1 MATNWPWAMA
11 TVLMTATVSPARAG
25 AGDLGPVR
33 PTLVVRTYDT
43 FGVPGRDLSTAE
55 ATAARVFDGIGV
67 RVVWMNC
74 GSAHHHFTGVAAP
87 CDEPLTTG
95 EVILRI
101 AGAGAGSG
109 DEKDTASMGF
119 ALVSPHAGTA
129 PVLATVFADRVLD
142 VARGAGIDAR
152 PLLGLAIGHEL
163 GHLLLSTDAH
173 APIGLMRAHWSQA
186 ELRRTRPADWQF
198 LTSDARVIQDEV
210 TRRTVPLLAAGGC
223 ACH

>member
-1 MATNWPWAMA
+1 MATSWPWAMA
-11 TVLMTATVSPARAG
+11 TVLMTATVPPAHA

-43 FGVPGRDLSTAE
+43 FGVPGRDLSAAE
-55 ATAARVFDGIGV
+55 ATAARVFDGIGI
-67 RVVWMNC
+67 RVVWTNC
-74 GSAHHHFTGVAAP
+74 GSARRHLPGAAP
-87 CDEPLTTG
+87 PCDDPLTAD

-101 AGAGAGSG
+101 AGAGPG
-109 DEKDTASMGF
+109 DAKDTASMGF
-119 ALVSPHAGTA
+119 ALVSPHAGKA
-129 PVLATVFADRVLD
+129 PVLATVFADRVRD

-173 APIGLMRAHWSQA
+173 AAIGLMRARWSQA

-198 LTSDARVIQDEV
+198 LTADARVIQDEV

>member
-11 TVLMTATVSPARAG
+11 MVLMTATVSPARAG

-74 GSAHHHFTGVAAP
+74 GSARRHFTSVAAP

-101 AGAGAGSG
+101 ASAGPD

-119 ALVSPHAGTA
+119 ALVSPHAVTA
-129 PVLATVFADRVLD
+129 PVLATVFADRVHD
-142 VARGAGIDAR
+142 VARGAGIDPP

-173 APIGLMRAHWSQA
+173 AAIGLMRARWSQA

-198 LTSDARVIQDEV
+198 LTADARVIQDEV

>member
-1 MATNWPWAMA
+1 MATNWPWVMA
-11 TVLMTATVSPARAG
+11 TVFMTATVSPARAG
-25 AGDLGPVR
+25 AGDLGPLR

-55 ATAARVFDGIGV
+55 ATAARVFDGIGI

-74 GSAHHHFTGVAAP
+74 GSAHRHLTGAAAP

-101 AGAGAGSG
+101 AGAGPG
-109 DEKDTASMGF
+109 DGKDTASMGF
-119 ALVSPHAGTA
+119 ALVSPHADPA
-129 PVLATVFADRVLD
+129 PVLATVFADRVRD
-142 VARGAGIDAR
+142 VARGAGIDPR

-173 APIGLMRAHWSQA
+173 AAIGLMRGRWSQA
-186 ELRRTRPADWQF
+186 ELRRTRPADWHF
-198 LTSDARVIQDEV
+198 LTADARVIQDEV
-210 TRRTVPLLAAGGC
+210 MRRTVPLLAAGGC